1 MTASPS
7 ALASATSTQ
16 HRQRRAQLVADVGQ
30 ELDAQ
35 PIEVL
40 ESLIRLLEL
49 PRALADPLLEQQ
61 LGIE

>member
-1 MTASPS
+1 
-7 ALASATSTQ
+7 
-16 HRQRRAQLVADVGQ
+16 VADVGQ